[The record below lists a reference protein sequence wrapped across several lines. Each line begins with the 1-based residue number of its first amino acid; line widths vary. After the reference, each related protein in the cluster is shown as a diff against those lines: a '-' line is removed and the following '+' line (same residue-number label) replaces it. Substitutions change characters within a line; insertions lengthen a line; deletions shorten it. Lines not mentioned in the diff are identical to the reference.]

1 MSSIVKPKVAKSGRC
16 IWIMEGGNRPG
27 EFCGACASGRNA
39 KYCGKHIA
47 IIKKRED
54 AKHQKELEK
63 EEEEKFVS
71 LHGISSVE
79 FARRIRVKQE
89 EEKKKKDDEEEKFV
103 SLHGISSVEF
113 ARRIRVKQ
121 EEEKKKKD
129 DEEEAKFVAAH
140 GMTLAEYV
148 QEEWRKE
155 CDQKRR
161 DKDEKERLEEE
172 AFERNIKENP
182 YFDVDEA
189 NRVLD
194 GWDLLDDYDDMFD
207 GLRLTLNGDGTMT
220 TSGGETYRLK
230 FVKTE
235 EKVTDD
241 IEKLEKHLKDL
252 KIFKDFPDGLYED
265 VHAKLTDDDTLVTSN
280 GKKYRLGFIEV

>member
-1 MSSIVKPKVAKSGRC
+1 MNNALRSIKTLPSLMSSIVKPKVAKSGRC

-63 EEEEKFVS
+63 E
-71 LHGISSVE
+71 
-79 FARRIRVKQE
+79 
-89 EEKKKKDDEEEKFV
+89 EEEKFV